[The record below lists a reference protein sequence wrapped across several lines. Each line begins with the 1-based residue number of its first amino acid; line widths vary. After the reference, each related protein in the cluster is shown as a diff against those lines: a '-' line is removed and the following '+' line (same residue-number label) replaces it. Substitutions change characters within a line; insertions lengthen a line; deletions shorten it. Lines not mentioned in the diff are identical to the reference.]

1 MSRVGVRET
10 IRRYSARI
18 GLTKY
23 WAEEVVTV
31 WNMTHQ
37 FWLDES
43 GEVTVNTSKRLERF
57 CDFVKDNE
65 YLPLK
70 AIAEK
75 YCLKHNVPFITEDK
89 KKVYLRAVFA
99 EDAAERI
106 AKLEQDNTELRE
118 RCSIFDKALITSTKN
133 NIERQEL
140 IDGLKDQVS
149 AMSKASVLNTS
160 EADMMKAKVIIQ
172 NLLDSFFAVEGDQA
186 RELEAVKEARKFLKE
201 E

>member
-10 IRRYSARI
+10 IRRYSNRI

-23 WAEEVVTV
+23 WAEEVVTA

-57 CDFVKDNE
+57 CDFIKANE
-65 YLPLK
+65 YLPIK
-70 AIAEK
+70 AIDEK

-89 KKVYLRAVFA
+89 KKVYLRLASDS
-99 EDAAERI
+99 DA
-106 AKLEQDNTELRE
+106 LD
-118 RCSIFDKALITSTKN
+118 
-133 NIERQEL
+133 
-140 IDGLKDQVS
+140 
-149 AMSKASVLNTS
+149 
-160 EADMMKAKVIIQ
+160 KAKVIIQ

-201 E
+201 A